1 MFAKRFMYVS
11 ISILA
16 LALTFEIGA
25 RSARAQ
31 SSVFRVIGPGLVV
44 VGNAVYELHTATAPV
59 GWAQLPNGN
68 FTLPPVPASSLVNY
82 SSGIVAIT
90 DSGEG
95 WGKVSGVWTDLGP
108 VPSTPVQQTTWGQVK
123 ARYAH

>member
-11 ISILA
+11 IGICA
-16 LALTFEIGA
+16 ITLTFELGA
-25 RSARAQ
+25 HTARAQ
-31 SSVFRVIGPGLVV
+31 SSAFRVIGPGLVV
-44 VGNAVYELHTATAPV
+44 AGNTVYELHTTTAPV
-59 GWAQLPNGN
+59 GWTPLPNGN

-108 VPSTPVQQTTWGQVK
+108 IPTTPVQQTSWGQVK
-123 ARYAH
+123 A